1 MIAHEDTERTMPR
14 KAKKICLVTPE
25 FPPGT
30 YGGLSRTAG
39 RVADHLSTAGLDVHV
54 VHATVA
60 EGMPPLLD
68 ENDRIRRQGDLV
80 IHEITLGRESS
91 SGAQRNL
98 WECPHTL
105 SLVMLFESLQILHRR
120 EDFDAFVSFFL
131 YPVGYVVGLATRGF
145 NRPHVSCV
153 VGNDIK
159 KYLFSPEKS
168 FLCKSGLDNS
178 DRVVF
183 LSNDLMELADAVT
196 PVREKAGIILN
207 SVNPS
212 VEKWNGP
219 SADRPFTIGCAG
231 IFKHA
236 KGLPYLLKALA
247 GLRLTGPATLELAGE
262 TRAEEVR
269 LREFWLDSLAVRD
282 AVRLLG
288 VVPHDEMPA
297 WMAGLD
303 AFVLPSVSEGCPNV
317 LMEAMAVGVPCV
329 ASRIGATDIL
339 VENGVSGLLVPYA
352 DSDALAEALSGLR
365 AHPDLAVSYGRAAR
379 ERMKLFSCEREAR
392 EWTAVLRE
400 VVDFP

>member
-1 MIAHEDTERTMPR
+1 MPR

-25 FPPGT
+25 FPPGA

-39 RVADHLSTAGLDVHV
+39 RVAEHLSAAGLEVHV
-54 VHATVA
+54 FHATVA
-60 EGMPPLLD
+60 EGIPPLLD

-80 IHEITLGRESS
+80 IHEVTVGRESS
-91 SGAQRNL
+91 GGTQRNL
-98 WECPHTL
+98 WDCPHTL
-105 SLVMLFESLQILHRR
+105 TLVMLFESLEILHRR

-131 YPVGYVVGLATRGF
+131 YPVGYAVGLAARGF
-145 NRPHVSCV
+145 NRPHLSCV

-183 LSNDLMELADAVT
+183 LSNDLMEMAHAVT
-196 PVREKAGIILN
+196 PVRDKARIILN
-207 SVNPS
+207 SVMIPE
-212 VEKWNGP
+212 EKWNGP

-247 GLRLTGPATLELAGE
+247 RLRQTGPAILELAGE
-262 TRAEEVR
+262 TRAEEIP
-269 LREFWLDSLAVRD
+269 LREFWLDRLALRD
-282 AVRLLG
+282 SVGMLG
-288 VVPHDEMPA
+288 VVPHDKVPA

-339 VENGVSGLLVPYA
+339 IGNGVSGLLVPYG
-352 DSDALAEALSGLR
+352 DSDALAEALSGIR
-365 AHPDLAVSYGRAAR
+365 EHPDMAVYLGCAAR
-379 ERMKLFSCEREAR
+379 ERMKLFSPERER
-392 EWTAVLRE
+392 GEWTTVLRE
-400 VVDFP
+400 LLDFP